1 MKNTFYTYSFEKL
14 EVYQLGR
21 KFRVDI
27 KKLTLSF
34 PPDEKFELTSQIRR
48 SSSSIATNL
57 AEGSGRASLKDQAYF
72 TNISFSSAFET
83 IDHLIY
89 SLDMGYIANEQ
100 YSDLR
105 LRLDSIIQKLNS
117 LYKYQLGLEKDLKTK
132 FKNDN
137 SGTGL

>member
-14 EVYQLGR
+14 DVYQLAR

-27 KKLTLSF
+27 KKLTFSF
-34 PPDEKFELTSQIRR
+34 PSDEKFELTSQIRR

-72 TNISFSSAFET
+72 TNISFSSSLET
-83 IDHLIY
+83 IDHLTY
-89 SLDMGYIANEQ
+89 SLDMGYIVMDH

-105 LRLDSIIQKLNS
+105 LRMDGIIQKLNS
-117 LYKYQLGLEKDLKTK
+117 LYKYQLGSDNDLKTK
-132 FKNDN
+132 IKNDL
-137 SGTGL
+137 SGPNL